1 MILVILAFTSAQK
14 INSNLLLKTT
24 DVSFPNSQLI
34 IDGYSQPFIYDR
46 NRFGEGALVYIRDDI
61 PCQELSEHKFPIDI
75 EGIFIEINLRKTKW
89 LILGT
94 YRPPNPSIDYFLENV
109 GTLRE
114 EKSARIKE
122 CGIN

>member
-14 INSNLLLKTT
+14 INSNLLLKTI

-61 PCQELSEHKFPIDI
+61 PCQELNEHKFPIDI
-75 EGIFIEINLRKTKW
+75 EGVSKLT
-89 LILGT
+89 
-94 YRPPNPSIDYFLENV
+94 
-109 GTLRE
+109 
-114 EKSARIKE
+114 
-122 CGIN
+122 